1 MALAWNIDSIKHDTI
16 PDFFHQAASREFG
29 SDHAEEVGSIWHQ
42 HDRLLSL
49 KKHEHIE
56 PETFSILHYKEADSI
71 LARWRNLLD
80 RAEKVYSQVSE
91 EQKAAS
97 FQLILHP
104 TKASYI
110 YNALRI
116 NQARNRLFARQRRNS
131 ANRIAQEVLS
141 LFDADFD
148 LSEEYHNL
156 LDGKWNHIMMQP
168 HYGYEDTWHAPS
180 RDMIGGLSFVQRR
193 QNSNPIV
200 GQMGVAV
207 EGHEG
212 VRVGRINE
220 ESERTH
226 PSRRD
231 LVPGLTLR
239 LMTRYGPEVRWF
251 DVFTRGVPTINWSA
265 SAPYSWIMLSQSS
278 GALVPG
284 QDDVRVQISID
295 WSQVRQG
302 FQEEVL
308 IDIHSQEGDFEQVH
322 LPIDGRQVPNSF
334 RGFVE
339 ESGYVSIPATSGHF
353 TSPYLILP
361 DAGRLET
368 GSLTLAPPITSN
380 GSISYVEY
388 PFFTFNEVAK
398 AMLVLYFGTTLDL
411 SAEDILIY
419 DIQLDDDQSQS
430 YPLQK
435 MTPESE
441 KNAADKGWAS
451 ADGWFF
457 AASDNIWMRRHELGI
472 LKSGAHNVSVR
483 LGHANMLL
491 EKIVVDCGGVQESYL
506 GPPPSTRI

>member
-1 MALAWNIDSIKHDTI
+1 L
-16 PDFFHQAASREFG
+16 R
-29 SDHAEEVGSIWHQ
+29 
-42 HDRLLSL
+42 
-49 KKHEHIE
+49 KHEHIE

-71 LARWRNLLD
+71 LNRWRVLLD
-80 RAEKVYSQVSE
+80 RAEKVHDQVSE

-97 FQLILHP
+97 FQIILHP

-131 ANRIAQEVLS
+131 ANKIAQEVLE

-148 LSEEYHNL
+148 LSEEFHNL
-156 LDGKWNHIMMQP
+156 LDGKWNHILMQP

-180 RDMIGGLSFVQRR
+180 RDMISGLSFVQRR

-200 GQMGVAV
+200 GQMGVAI

-231 LVPGLTLR
+231 LIPGLTLGP
-239 LMTRYGPEVRWF
+239 MSRYGPDFRWF

-265 SAPYSWIMLSQSS
+265 SAPHPWIILSHSM
-278 GALVPG
+278 GVLVPG
-284 QDDVRVQISID
+284 QDDVRVHVSID
-295 WSQVRQG
+295 WSQVPQD

-308 IDIHSQEGDFEQVH
+308 IDVRSREGDFEQVH
-322 LPIDGRQVPNSF
+322 LPIDGGQASGSF
-334 RGFVE
+334 HGFVE
-339 ESGYVSIPATSGHF
+339 HGGYISIPATDCHLER
-353 TSPYLILP
+353 PYIVLP

-368 GSLTLAPPITSN
+368 GSLTLAPGTKTNIAIPYI
-380 GSISYVEY
+380 EY
-388 PFFTFNEVAK
+388 PVFTLSDVVK
-398 AMLVLYFGTTLDL
+398 ATLVLYFGTTLDL
-411 SAEDILIY
+411 SSEDILTY
-419 DIQLDDDQSQS
+419 DVQMDEGQIQT
-430 YPLQK
+430 YALQRR
-435 MTPESE
+435 TPESE

-457 AASDNIWMRRHELGI
+457 AASDNVWVRRHELGI
-472 LKSGAHNVSVR
+472 LKSGAHNLR
-483 LGHANMLL
+483 LRLNHSNMLL
-491 EKIVVDCGGVQESYL
+491 EKVVVNCGGVQESYL
-506 GPPPSTRI
+506 GPPRSTRA